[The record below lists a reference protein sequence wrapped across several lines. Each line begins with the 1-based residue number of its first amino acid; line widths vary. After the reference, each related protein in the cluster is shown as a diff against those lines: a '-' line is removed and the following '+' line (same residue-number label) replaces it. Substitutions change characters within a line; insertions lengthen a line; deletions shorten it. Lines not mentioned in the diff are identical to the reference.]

1 MSLLLSEVDEGASTI
16 WAEPFAIDD
25 SGVEPTLVQTH
36 SPGAKFPLG
45 DTTVIYTYSD
55 QADNQANCSFVV
67 TVQSGTLICLQ
78 NPACSWRF
86 SLNSYYLFCDNLEGH
101 GFID

>member
-1 MSLLLSEVDEGASTI
+1 MVFACPESISVSLLLSEVDEGASTI

-36 SPGAKFPLG
+36 APGSKFPLG
-45 DTTVIYTYSD
+45 DTTVTYTYSD

-67 TVQSGTLICLQ
+67 SVQSGTLICLQ
-78 NPACSWRF
+78 KNIFSWR
-86 SLNSYYLFCDNLEGH
+86 SSYYL
-101 GFID
+101 